1 MSDSIQ
7 QKDTLTIYFVSK
19 DGTKQEVKVPPGF
32 TIMEAA
38 KKFANT
44 SIDEIPADC
53 GGCQACGTCHI
64 NIKEDIDRVGP
75 AEHNSL
81 ETELMEMQPEYDRMY
96 SRLACQV
103 ILTPKHN
110 GLIVHLR
117 DMENI

>member
-64 NIKEDIDRVGP
+64 NIKEDIDKVGIVDY
-75 AEHNSL
+75 NSL
-81 ETELMEMQPEYDRMY
+81 ENEILEQQPEYDRMY
-96 SRLACQV
+96 SRLGCRVVLRKQ
-103 ILTPKHN
+103 HN
-110 GLIVHLR
+110 GLKVYLR
-117 DMENI
+117 DYNNV